1 MYEAQ
6 RHERTSC
13 AWGSLNVLHYWR
25 QGSRLVEEKARG
37 VGSEEKERARVKGMH
52 D

>member
-1 MYEAQ
+1 M
-6 RHERTSC
+6 SGDLWLVFLC
-13 AWGSLNVLHYWR
+13 WR

-37 VGSEEKERARVKGMH
+37 VSGEEKGRVRVKGMH